1 MPAIRCLCD
10 IPLIWKPD
18 RFAKHGDF
26 ISLIFLVK
34 AMSINVTKMA
44 DDEVEVLLSTEEGHF
59 VDLKAVDISP
69 ASVTKAV
76 SAFANT
82 AGGELFIG
90 VDELIGDAGRERTWR
105 RCRGSRCSRR

>member
-1 MPAIRCLCD
+1 M
-10 IPLIWKPD
+10 
-18 RFAKHGDF
+18 F
-26 ISLIFLVK
+26 FLLN
-34 AMSINVTKMA
+34 AMSITVTRMA
-44 DDEVEVLLSTEEGHF
+44 DDEVEVLLTTEEGHF

-90 VDELIGDAGRERTWR
+90 VDERIGDAGRERTWR
-105 RCRGSRCSRR
+105 GFSTPEDANGLIQTLEGMSPWEIITPGAGPPLRLL